1 MINLIPISYL
11 NEVCFLSLNEDDKK
25 YQMVLDLAQDMLKN
39 ILGGEFYEQLETQY
53 NTDTMSSDNDSFY
66 EDSGLKK
73 YLAWQTYFCYLKFSN
88 VNATPTGIRTFND
101 ENSSIATD
109 IQMYSLEKN
118 ILQMLNNYKGS
129 MLTYLKLE
137 REKDSTKFPL
147 YREKCTDEFSF
158 GITSVDKESD
168 VVFKVNKSIIANE

>member
-11 NEVCFLSLNEDDKK
+11 NEACFLSLNEDDKK
-25 YQMVLDLAQDMLKN
+25 YQMVLDLAQDMLKQL
-39 ILGGEFYEQLETQY
+39 LGVEFYTEIETQY
-53 NTDTMSSDNDSFY
+53 QANALTPDNNSFY
-66 EDSGLKK
+66 ENSGIKK

-88 VNATPTGIRTFND
+88 VNATPTGIRTFTD

-118 ILQMLNNYKGS
+118 VLQMLNTYKGS
-129 MLTYLKLE
+129 MLNYLKLE

-147 YREKCTDEFSF
+147 YRERCHEEFSF
-158 GITSVDKESD
+158 GITSVNKESD
-168 VVFKVNKSIIANE
+168 AMFKVNKSIITNE

>member
-25 YQMVLDLAQDMLKN
+25 YQMVLDLAQDMLRQL
-39 ILGGEFYEQLETQY
+39 LGAEFYSEIETQY
-53 NTDTMSSDNDSFY
+53 QADTLSTDNDAFY

-101 ENSSIATD
+101 EDSSIASD
-109 IQMYSLEKN
+109 VQMWSLEKDV
-118 ILQMLNNYKGS
+118 LQMLNTYKGS
-129 MLTYLKLE
+129 MLNYLKLE
-137 REKDSTKFPL
+137 RDKDSTKFPL
-147 YREKCTDEFSF
+147 YREKCHDEFSF

-168 VVFKVNKSIIANE
+168 AMFRVNKSIITNE